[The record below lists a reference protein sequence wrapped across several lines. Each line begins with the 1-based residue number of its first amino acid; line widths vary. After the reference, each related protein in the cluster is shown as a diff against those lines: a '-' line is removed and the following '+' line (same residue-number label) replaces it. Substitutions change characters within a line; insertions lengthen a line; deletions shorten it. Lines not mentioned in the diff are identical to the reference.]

1 MSMDFINT
9 LGLKATRKD
18 AASTRDHSIHGASA
32 WLELEAIKYLKTK
45 DIKEYDLYGSPPSD
59 RIKDPTHPFYG
70 FGNFKAGFNEK
81 VTDYIGCIDIPIN
94 KIKFKLWKTY
104 GERIIRRIYRSI
116 YNESFY

>member
-1 MSMDFINT
+1 MDFINI
-9 LGLKATRKD
+9 LGKKATRKD

-32 WLELEAIKYLKTK
+32 WLELEVIKYLKSK

-70 FGNFKAGFNEK
+70 FGNFKVGFNEN
-81 VTDYIGCIDIPIN
+81 VTDYIGCIDMPVN
-94 KIKFKLWKTY
+94 KLKYKIWEKH
-104 GERIIRRIYRSI
+104 GERFIRRAYRSF